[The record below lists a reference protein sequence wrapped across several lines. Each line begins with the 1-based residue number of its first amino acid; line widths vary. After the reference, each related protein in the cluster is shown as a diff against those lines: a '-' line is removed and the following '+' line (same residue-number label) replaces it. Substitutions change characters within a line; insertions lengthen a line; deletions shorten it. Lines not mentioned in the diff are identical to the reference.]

1 MSIFGMALFGTTL
14 CGSRSHVTMLSAQTL
29 GINGL
34 ITIANYCREWS
45 DPRLIVVILNNRD
58 LNMVTWE
65 LRALG
70 GSPKIE
76 ETQNVPDYGAD
87 QELPRGDFQRRPR
100 GGKDRVT
107 VIQAGSR
114 LVVITETS
122 GYLDGWCDIFSKPV
136 LPSDARP
143 SLLVFV
149 PELSPIF
156 AESWPLVSCA
166 ITISLFDS
174 GV

>member
-14 CGSRSHVTMLSAQTL
+14 CGSRSHVTMLSAQML

-76 ETQNVPDYGAD
+76 ETQNVPDFSYA
-87 QELPRGDFQRRPR
+87 QFAKTVELGRMRISKSEEVGPAWDAALGGPPIRHRCRRGCKCAQCLRMSRWSRPR
-100 GGKDRVT
+100 ITSRRFSKATERRQRPCDGHS
-107 VIQAGSR
+107 SR
-114 LVVITETS
+114 L
-122 GYLDGWCDIFSKPV
+122 
-136 LPSDARP
+136 
-143 SLLVFV
+143 
-149 PELSPIF
+149 
-156 AESWPLVSCA
+156 
-166 ITISLFDS
+166 
-174 GV
+174 